1 MTEHVENQE
10 AMDSQVDGANILAMS
25 DDEFI
30 SMASKSTIPQIQE
43 EEVPVVEQQVAET
56 VNEETIEKNGEANPE
71 INYEEL
77 YKELLKPFNAN
88 GKEMKVDSVEDARQ
102 LMQMGANYHKKM
114 QGMKPHLKVIKML
127 EQNELLDE
135 GKLSYLIDISK
146 KNPEAIKQLLKE
158 ANIDP
163 LDIDTQSESQYT
175 PNNYQVSD
183 TQIELSEVESMIRET
198 PQFTQTIEVIQGW
211 DSASK
216 NVLTENPRL
225 IATINDHIGN
235 GIYQQINDVVE
246 QQRMLG
252 RLTDVSDLEAY
263 KIVGDYLQEN
273 NLFKTSQPK
282 QETVVQPQV
291 QVTTQV
297 KQPNNVKQAKLAASP
312 TKSVPA
318 KQLPADFNPLNLSD
332 EEFEKLY
339 AKTF

>member
-1 MTEHVENQE
+1 MTEQVENQE
-10 AMDSQVDGANILAMS
+10 AINSQTEEANVLAMS

-43 EEVPVVEQQVAET
+43 EVPVSEQQVET
-56 VNEETIEKNGEANPE
+56 EVTNTETQEATSQE
-71 INYEEL
+71 IDYKTLYEEVFQ
-77 YKELLKPFNAN
+77 PFKAN
-88 GKEMKVDSVEDARQ
+88 GKEIKIDSVEDARQ

-127 EQNELLDE
+127 EQNELLDTD
-135 GKLSYLIDISK
+135 KLSYLIDINK

-163 LDIDTQSESQYT
+163 LEIDTQSESQYT

-183 TQIELSEVESMIRET
+183 TQIELSEIESIIRET
-198 PQFTQTIEVIQGW
+198 PQFTQTVEVIQGW

-216 NVLTENPRL
+216 NVLTENPKL
-225 IATINDHIGN
+225 IATINDHVGN

-252 RLTDVSDLEAY
+252 KLTDVSDLEAY
-263 KIVGDYLQEN
+263 RIVGDYLQQN

-282 QETVVQPQV
+282 QEAVVQPQV
-291 QVTTQV
+291 QVITQV
-297 KQPNNVKQAKLAASP
+297 KQPDNTKQAKLAASP
-312 TKSVPA
+312 TKSVPV
-318 KQLPADFNPLNLSD
+318 KQLPTDFNPLNLSD
-332 EEFEKLY
+332 KEFEELY
-339 AKTF
+339 SKTF